1 MRSATGSSTG
11 SRMADQ
17 RLVELEDGGALSIVE
32 VGSGHPMFVLHGGP
46 GLDHHYFRPWLDP
59 LGEQGLRLIYVD
71 MRGQGASPRVDP
83 STLSVS
89 GFAQDVDR
97 LARALGIDEFALYGH
112 SFGAIVALGHAL
124 QQGSAAQY
132 VISHGAASSEA
143 LMGDVE
149 REIDRFEP
157 ASMRDQIR
165 RSWQEEASVETA
177 QQARDL
183 IAAQMPFHFWEMG
196 DAYRTFTERDD
207 TMYSPEV
214 LSHFAANGYGDFEW
228 VDHLRW
234 ISKPMLVVAG
244 RFDRTCTV
252 ARAEEIH
259 TEVAG
264 SKLVVIEKAGHMSF
278 VEQPKTY
285 LAAIRQWFTDL
296 GVIGQ
301 TDDAQGA

>member
-1 MRSATGSSTG
+1 MG
-11 SRMADQ
+11 DQ
-17 RLVELEDGGALSIVE
+17 RLVELEDGGVLSIVE
-32 VGSGHPMFVLHGGP
+32 VGSGHPIFLLHGGP
-46 GLDHHYFRPWLDP
+46 GLDHHELRPWLDP

-83 STLSVS
+83 STLTVS

-97 LARALGIDEFALYGH
+97 LARALGIGEFALYGH
-112 SFGAIVALGHAL
+112 SFGAIVSLGHAL

-132 VISHGAASSEA
+132 VISHGGASSEA
-143 LMGDVE
+143 LMADVD
-149 REIDRFEP
+149 REIERFQP

-165 RSWQEEASVETA
+165 RSWQDETSVETA
-177 QQARDL
+177 AQARDL
-183 IAAQMPFHFWEMG
+183 VAAQMPFHFWEMG

-207 TMYSPEV
+207 TVYSPDV
-214 LSHFAANGYGDFEW
+214 MAHFARSGYGDFEW

-234 ISKPMLVVAG
+234 ISKPMLLIAG

-259 TEVAG
+259 AEVAG

-278 VEQPKTY
+278 VEQPKAH
-285 LAAIRQWFTDL
+285 LAAVRSWFTEL

-301 TDDAQGA
+301 PQEGAAS